1 MALRIKP
8 GKLKIGKDLVKE
20 LDELRAEVN
29 ELKEKIESGTVVK
42 QQVVQQV
49 VQQPQVPQ
57 STSRRVVNTNLERTK
72 TLIKKE
78 GKRSSYL
85 QDMLK

>member
-20 LDELRAEVN
+20 LDELRAEFN

-42 QQVVQQV
+42 QQVVQQ
-49 VQQPQVPQ
+49 QVPQ
-57 STSRRVVNTNLERTK
+57 STSRRVINTNLERTK

>member
-20 LDELRAEVN
+20 LDELRAEFN

>member
-20 LDELRAEVN
+20 LDELRAEFN
-29 ELKEKIESGTVVK
+29 ELKEKIENGTVVK
-42 QQVVQQV
+42 QQV

>member
-20 LDELRAEVN
+20 LDELRAEFN
-29 ELKEKIESGTVVK
+29 ELKEKIENGTVVK
-42 QQVVQQV
+42 QQV

-57 STSRRVVNTNLERTK
+57 STSRRVINTNLERTK

>member
-49 VQQPQVPQ
+49 VQHQVPQ

>member
-29 ELKEKIESGTVVK
+29 ELKEKIENGTVVK

-49 VQQPQVPQ
+49 VQQQVPQ